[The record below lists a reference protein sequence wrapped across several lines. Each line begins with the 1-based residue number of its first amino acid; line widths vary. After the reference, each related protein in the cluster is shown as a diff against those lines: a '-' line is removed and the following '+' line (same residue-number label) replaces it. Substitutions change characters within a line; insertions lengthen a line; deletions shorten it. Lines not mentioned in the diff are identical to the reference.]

1 MAGISS
7 KGIYGLTAMY
17 ILHQKNNNQT
27 PIQIREIAEK
37 GNIPQNYLEQLLVL
51 LKKNGL
57 VKSVRGSHGGYML
70 AKGSNEIYI
79 YEIIDALEGSLCLT
93 TIETDNPV
101 LELFW
106 NDIKDKIREI
116 FKLKLSD
123 LSNYE
128 NKIYQSMTYN
138 I

>member
-17 ILHQKNNNQT
+17 ILYQKREQT
-27 PIQIREIAEK
+27 PIQIREIAEIGK
-37 GNIPQNYLEQLLVL
+37 IPQNYLEQLLVL

-70 AKGSNEIYI
+70 AKDASEIVI
-79 YEIIDALEGSLCLT
+79 YDILDSLEGTLCLAT
-93 TIETDNPV
+93 LDSENPI
-101 LELFW
+101 LNLFW
-106 NDIKDKIREI
+106 SDMKKQIREM
-116 FKLKLSD
+116 FKMKLSD
-123 LSNYE
+123 LATYE
-128 NKIYQSMTYN
+128 SQLYKSIVYD